1 MTCTSL
7 YEAVV
12 DSLYESIMVDNLDVC
27 TTLADS
33 ERPHPAEKVKS
44 FISTVT
50 HPTIMV
56 YDAPEVHLDN
66 LTLAR
71 DAELH
76 VFISFYYAVDR

>member
-1 MTCTSL
+1 
-7 YEAVV
+7 
-12 DSLYESIMVDNLDVC
+12 
-27 TTLADS
+27 
-33 ERPHPAEKVKS
+33 
-44 FISTVT
+44 
-50 HPTIMV
+50 MV